1 MLLPPASQG
10 SRTRMT
16 TIEEGL
22 PSRDLFPERVYTL
35 PELRYPDR
43 LNVARE
49 LLDRNADG
57 GRAGRPA
64 VFAGEQV
71 LTYGELQKKVNRLG
85 NGLRALGLDRGSRV
99 LLRMPN
105 VPEFVITW
113 LACQKLGII
122 TVGTMPML
130 RSRELA
136 YIVNDAETTAAVVW
150 GGIREELE
158 KAQREAPTLKRL
170 IVAGEP
176 KPGDVGWQDLLD
188 GQPERLAVEET
199 GANDVAMIAYTSGST
214 GVPKGCVH
222 FHNDI
227 LASADSYARYVLTPS
242 EEDRF
247 GGHPTLAFTF
257 GTGGLMV
264 FPFRFGAAT
273 VLMGPFQPETM
284 LETIQRYR
292 LSVCFCAPTSYKL
305 MLRVPEME
313 RRYDLRSLRLSVSA
327 AEPLPAATYE
337 EWVKRAGSELLDG
350 IGSTE
355 MFHIFISSLAG
366 QVRPGATGVP
376 VPGYDCRVVDEMGQE
391 VPTGTAG
398 LVAIKGPTG
407 CRYWRKPERQAEYV
421 RFGGWNI
428 TGDVY
433 IKDPDGYFTYQ
444 CRSDDMI
451 VSGGYKIPGPEV
463 ERVLDEHPAVAES
476 AVVASPDETRGYV
489 VKAYVVLKPGRSAS
503 EALAAELQGHVKRE
517 LAPYKYPRRIEFVE
531 RLPRTETGKIRRVDL
546 RRQEAER
553 ARGRGP

>member
-113 LACQKLGII
+113 LACQKLGIV

-273 VLMGPFQPETM
+273 VLMGPFQPETV

-337 EWVKRAGSELLDG
+337 EWVKRTGSELLDG
-350 IGSTE
+350 LGSTE
-355 MFHIFISSLAG
+355 IFHIFISSLAG
-366 QVRPGATGVP
+366 KVRPGATGVP
-376 VPGYDCRVVDEMGQE
+376 VPGYDCRVVDEAGRE

-489 VKAYVVLKPGRSAS
+489 VKAYVVLKPGRAAS

>member
-113 LACQKLGII
+113 LACQKLGIV

-284 LETIQRYR
+284 LETIRRYR

-355 MFHIFISSLAG
+355 MFHIFVSSVAG
-366 QVRPGATGVP
+366 RVR
-376 VPGYDCRVVDEMGQE
+376 Q
-391 VPTGTAG
+391 
-398 LVAIKGPTG
+398 I
-407 CRYWRKPERQAEYV
+407 
-421 RFGGWNI
+421 
-428 TGDVY
+428 
-433 IKDPDGYFTYQ
+433 
-444 CRSDDMI
+444 
-451 VSGGYKIPGPEV
+451 
-463 ERVLDEHPAVAES
+463 
-476 AVVASPDETRGYV
+476 
-489 VKAYVVLKPGRSAS
+489 GRA
-503 EALAAELQGHVKRE
+503 HV
-517 LAPYKYPRRIEFVE
+517 
-531 RLPRTETGKIRRVDL
+531 
-546 RRQEAER
+546 
-553 ARGRGP
+553 

>member
-1 MLLPPASQG
+1 
-10 SRTRMT
+10 MT

-43 LNVARE
+43 LNVTRE

-130 RSRELA
+130 RARELA

-170 IVAGEP
+170 ILAGET
-176 KPGDVGWQDLLD
+176 KPGDVGLQDLLD
-188 GQPERLAVEET
+188 GQPERLAAEET

-214 GVPKGCVH
+214 GIPKGCVH

-273 VLMGPFQPETM
+273 VLMGPFQPEAM
-284 LETIQRYR
+284 LETIQRSR

-337 EWVKRAGSELLDG
+337 EWVKRTGIELLDG

-366 QVRPGATGVP
+366 KVRPGATGVP
-376 VPGYDCRVVDEMGQE
+376 VPGYDCRVVDEAGQE

-421 RFGGWNI
+421 RFGGWNV

-433 IKDPDGYFTYQ
+433 IKDPDGYFSYQ

-489 VKAYVVLKPGRSAS
+489 VKAYVVLKPGRAAS
-503 EALAAELQGHVKRE
+503 EALAARLQEHVKRE

-531 RLPRTETGKIRRVDL
+531 GLPRTETGKIRRVEL

-553 ARGRGP
+553 ARGQGP

>member
-1 MLLPPASQG
+1 
-10 SRTRMT
+10 MT

-136 YIVNDAETTAAVVW
+136 YIVNEAETTAAVVW

-158 KAQREAPTLKRL
+158 KAQREAPTLGRL
-170 IVAGEP
+170 IVAGET

-188 GQPERLAVEET
+188 GQPERLATEET

-284 LETIQRYR
+284 LETIRRYR

-489 VKAYVVLKPGRSAS
+489 VKAYVVLKPGRAAS